1 MRFLRVRL
9 EGYAGIYNG
18 LGLYVLDIDFTKA
31 KNKVV
36 VISGPN
42 GVGKSTLLNAL
53 TIIPDG
59 NDNFLPSVQASKYLQ
74 IFDSGNVYDITIIH
88 PLDKHNNR
96 GVSKASIKKN
106 GMELNSNGNISSYK
120 DIVFTEFELDSNYLA
135 LSKLSSDDRG
145 LADKKPAERKK
156 FVSSILASL
165 NVYNEINKNLN
176 KKFNIFKSYINN
188 LTAKIQ
194 QIGDET
200 NLRTT
205 LVSIDGRRN
214 NLLNT
219 IDTNKA
225 EIVRLETILQMN
237 QINGS
242 MQEEYE
248 KLSRERDSIKYQV
261 SQKLN
266 AMNKF
271 LSIVQKDYE
280 NETFSV
286 DSIVS
291 KQTDI
296 DLFIREH
303 EDKQKENLVISSNL
317 LSNLSSLSKDIESL
331 EIKLEKLKGNIDS
344 SLVEQIKNYQAKID
358 FIKQEFESLEIRD
371 FNNISVEEV
380 QFLVRIIDQIIN
392 LIDTFYS
399 SISDD
404 MMPYIINHGVFQGEQ
419 VKKAIIDINKQID
432 LLDEG
437 IKEREQLA
445 LELSMDDKLLNSLQL
460 RPKSCQDNSCYFVK
474 DAMNTLNK
482 KYHGSLEEFVST
494 YDHCKM
500 NLEKAKEERQKLVD
514 QHEKLQDIHYSCT
527 LIDKIM
533 ELVNTNMQLLK
544 KLRITDRI
552 TDLNEFL
559 RLLSIGNLFGFLRD
573 KSSYYG
579 LANEL
584 SDYKAYS
591 NVLAGLEKEYESQ
604 KSNYLLIE
612 EYQKEKEAKQE
623 ELSRL
628 NMEYGKTKKDNEFL
642 NGVISSLKMKKE
654 RLNRLQELKN
664 DYDQENIRYMEI
676 DTKFNELSQKL
687 QSSSDVLQGI
697 SVAKNQMVEAQQQ
710 LQPLETQ
717 KRTIETQFTMLQS
730 YQQEYRMYREKYDV
744 IEKLKRYSSP
754 TVGGIQ
760 TIFIDIHMNKTLDL
774 ANQLLAM
781 IFNGEYR
788 LLKYVIN
795 DSEFRM
801 PFIGNGMMVDD
812 ISSGSTSQ
820 ICIMGMIVNLVLRYQ
835 ASSKYNITLLDEID
849 GGLDHNNR
857 YLFVGILEKI
867 VEILQIDQLFIIS
880 HSVESALSNVDVIQL
895 SNATDYDDLFTNANV
910 IYRFEGENYE

>member
-31 KNKVV
+31 RNKVV

-74 IFDSGNVYDITIIH
+74 IFDNGNVYDITIIH

-96 GVSKASIKKN
+96 AVSKASIKKN
-106 GMELNSNGNISSYK
+106 GLELNPNGNISSYK
-120 DIVFTEFELDSNYLA
+120 DIVFTEFDLDSNYLA

-188 LTAKIQ
+188 FTSKIQ

-205 LVSIDGRRN
+205 LVSIDSRIN
-214 NLLNT
+214 NLKS
-219 IDTNKA
+219 IIESNKA
-225 EIVRLETILQMN
+225 EIVRFETLLQMN
-237 QINGS
+237 QINTS

-261 SQKLN
+261 SQKLS
-266 AMNKF
+266 AMDKF
-271 LSIVQKDYE
+271 SIIVERDYE
-280 NETFSV
+280 NEKSAKT
-286 DSIVS
+286 IEER
-291 KQTDI
+291 QRDI
-296 DLFIREH
+296 DSFIRDH
-303 EDKQKENLVISSNL
+303 EDKQKENNIISSTL
-317 LSNLSSLSKDIESL
+317 LSRLSSLSKEIESL
-331 EIKLEKLKGNIDS
+331 KLKLEKVKGSIDE
-344 SLVEQIKNYQAKID
+344 SLLDQIKEYQNRMS
-358 FIKQEFESLEIRD
+358 FIEQEFESLEIRD

-380 QFLVRIIDQIIN
+380 QFLVKIIDQIVN

-404 MMPYIINHGVFQGEQ
+404 MMPYIINDGKYIGDQ
-419 VKKAIIDINKQID
+419 VRRSIVDIHKQID
-432 LLDEG
+432 LLEEA
-437 IKEREQLA
+437 IKDGEQYV
-445 LELSMDDKLLNSLQL
+445 LELSLDDKMLNSLQL
-460 RPKSCQDNSCYFVK
+460 RSKSCKDNSCYFIK
-474 DAMNTLNK
+474 DAMNILNE
-482 KYHGSLEEFVST
+482 KYHGSLEEFVSI
-494 YDHCKM
+494 YDEYKIK
-500 NLEKAKEERQKLVD
+500 LERMKEDR
-514 QHEKLQDIHYSCT
+514 EKLLKEAEKLEDINYSCT
-527 LIDKIM
+527 LIDKII
-533 ELVNTNMQLLK
+533 EIVNINMQLLK

-552 TDLNEFL
+552 TDINEFI
-559 RLLSIGNLFGFLRD
+559 RLLSVGNLFYFLRD

-584 SDYKAYS
+584 SDYKTYA
-591 NVLAGLEKEYESQ
+591 NVLVGLEKEYESQ
-604 KSNYLLIE
+604 KSNYLLVQ
-612 EYQKEKEAKQE
+612 EYQKEIESKQE
-623 ELSRL
+623 ELSKI
-628 NMEYGKTKKDNEFL
+628 NEEYDKNRKDNEFL
-642 NGVISSLKMKKE
+642 NEVISSLKMKKE
-654 RLNRLQELKN
+654 RLNRLQELKD
-664 DYDQENIRYMEI
+664 DYEKELAHYNEI
-676 DTKFNELSQKL
+676 DSKFNELSLKL
-687 QSSSDVLQGI
+687 QSSSDILNGI
-697 SVAKNQMVEAQQQ
+697 TNAKTQIAESQQQ
-710 LQPLETQ
+710 LQPLESQ
-717 KRTIETQFTMLQS
+717 KRTIESQLTMLQS
-730 YQQEYRMYREKYDV
+730 YQQEYAIYKEKYDV
-744 IEKLKRYSSP
+744 IEKLKKYSSP

-774 ANQLLAM
+774 ANQLLGM

-788 LLKYVIN
+788 LLRYVIN
-795 DSEFRM
+795 DTEFRM

-880 HSVESALSNVDVIQL
+880 HSVESALNNVDVIQL
-895 SNATDYDDLFTNANV
+895 SNAPDYDDLFSNANV
-910 IYRFEGENYE
+910 IYRFKGDKQ